1 MILRLPIPANEKY
14 LTAEEIKTRNEWCAR
29 LAQLQLLGATL
40 ENEVEV
46 VAGRNG
52 GTKITTPKDEVP
64 APFAEHP
71 TIKCS
76 ECGNAEIRKFSL
88 IYYARHVRPL
98 LGFNKAGE
106 IGVGDDQDWD
116 IVSRNDKREESKL
129 LAGNWLCCH
138 DCGHEMP
145 EADEAK
151 FDWY

>member
-1 MILRLPIPANEKY
+1 MILKLPIPTKSRHLSE
-14 LTAEEIKTRNEWCAR
+14 TEIKTLNEWCAR

-64 APFAEHP
+64 EPFAEHP
-71 TIKCS
+71 VIKCV
-76 ECGNAEIRKFSL
+76 ECGNAEIRKFTMV
-88 IYYARHVRPL
+88 YYARHTRPV
-98 LGFNKAGE
+98 LGFNKDGE
-106 IGVGDDQDWD
+106 IGVGDDGDWD
-116 IVSRNDKREESKL
+116 TVNENSKRKDASP

-145 EADEAK
+145 ETNK
-151 FDWY
+151 MVFDWY